1 MPARTAHLRA
11 LPALLALLGI
21 GLAGARYVSAR
32 AVQVAATTAGRETS
46 PLPTTDTLNKY
57 CVTCHNGRLKTAGL
71 QIDSLDVDHI
81 AANAPQ
87 WEKIVTKLRTGEMPP
102 PGRPRPD
109 ADTYRAVASA
119 LERELDAAA
128 AATPHPGRVPVH
140 RLNRSEY
147 TNAIRD
153 LLGLEVDGRALL
165 SSDEADQEG
174 FDNVA
179 SVLSVS
185 PALLE
190 NYLSAAR
197 AISRLAVGDPTRHP
211 VVDTFKIS
219 KALVQDERLS
229 DDLPFGSQGG
239 ALIRYYFPLDAEYTI
254 KVLLRRQ
261 EYDYIIGMGER
272 HQLDFRLDGVRIKRF
287 TVGGE
292 AKGMTTPENF
302 AGNTQGDPEFE
313 EYMHT
318 ADAHLEARVAVKA
331 GLHEVGVSFVR
342 RFWEAE
348 GVLQP
353 PQTGFGRTT
362 NEYYHGNPAVEIV
375 MIGGPY
381 GAQLRSGER
390 EPSVGGPPAARAI
403 SGERRGGDSASRR
416 QVFVCRPTD
425 AAGEEL
431 CARKILTT
439 LASRAYRRP
448 ATERDAETLLGF
460 YRAARE
466 QDGFD
471 AGIQRGIERILAAPS
486 FLFRVEREPSGVAAG
501 TAYRLDDL
509 DLASRLS
516 FFLWSSIPD
525 DELRDAAVRGTLTDP
540 AVLERQIQRMLR
552 DPRSDALVDNFVTR
566 WLELS
571 KLPGVVPDTELYPEF
586 DENLRAAMERETRL
600 FVASQMRDNRS
611 VVELLTAD
619 YSFLNE
625 RLATHYGIRN
635 IYGSHFRRVA
645 FADKTRGGL
654 LGQSSLLTVTSY
666 PNRTSVTMRGRW
678 LLANMLGAPPP
689 PPPPDIPALKDA
701 GVDGQPRSLRER
713 MEMHRNNPVC
723 ASCHQRM
730 DPLGFSLEN
739 FDAVGKWR
747 TASDG
752 VPIDPSAVF
761 PDGTR
766 FEGIAGLRTLM
777 VAHREDFVRTFSGKL
792 LAYAIGRGLDHHDA
806 PAVRRIAGDA
816 APANYSWSAIIT
828 GIVKSTPFSMAVAGG
843 EAGKATADARARH

>member
-1 MPARTAHLRA
+1 M
-11 LPALLALLGI
+11 LALAGVCV
-21 GLAGARYVSAR
+21 AGADPGVRPLAETSVAPYVAAR
-32 AVQVAATTAGRETS
+32 AASPAVSPAAPAVPAG
-46 PLPTTDTLNKY
+46 DILNKY
-57 CVTCHNGRLKTAGL
+57 CVTCHNSRLKTAGL
-71 QIDSLDVDHI
+71 EIDSLDASRVADH
-81 AANAPQ
+81 AQQ
-87 WEKIVTKLRTGEMPP
+87 WEEIVTKLRTGEMPP

-109 ADTYRAVASA
+109 AETYRAVAGA

-128 AATPHPGRVPVH
+128 AAKPHAGRVPVH
-140 RLNRSEY
+140 RLNRTEY

-153 LLGLEVDGRALL
+153 LLGLEIDGRALL

-197 AISRLAVGDPTRHP
+197 TISRLAVGDPALHP
-211 VVDTFKIS
+211 VIDTFKIS
-219 KALVQDERLS
+219 KALVQDERLN

-261 EYDYIIGMGER
+261 EYDYIVGMGEP
-272 HQLDFRLDGVRIKRF
+272 HQLDFRLDGVRLKRF
-287 TVGGE
+287 TVGGK

-302 AGNTQGDPEFE
+302 AGNTQGDPAFE

-318 ADAHLEARVAVKA
+318 ADAHLEVRVPVKA

-342 RFWEAE
+342 RFWEPE

-353 PQTGFGRTT
+353 PQSGFGRTT
-362 NEYYHGNPAVEIV
+362 NEYYHGNPAVELV

-381 GAQLRSGER
+381 RTSGPARPSAEGAT
-390 EPSVGGPPAARAI
+390 AAE
-403 SGERRGGDSASRR
+403 SPSRR
-416 QVFVCRPTD
+416 NVFVCRPKD
-425 AAGEEL
+425 AAGEEP
-431 CARKILTT
+431 CARKILST

-448 ATERDAETLLGF
+448 ATESDIETLLGF
-460 YRAARE
+460 YKAGRNE
-466 QDGFD
+466 DGFD

-486 FLFRVEREPSGVAAG
+486 FLFRVEREPAGMAAG
-501 TAYRLDDL
+501 SAYRISDL

-525 DELRDAAVRGTLTDP
+525 DELREAAVRGKLNDP
-540 AVLERQIQRMLR
+540 ATVEQQVQRMLR
-552 DPRSDALVDNFVTR
+552 DPRSKALVDNFAGR

-586 DENLRAAMERETRL
+586 DENLRDAMEQETKL
-600 FVASQMRDNRS
+600 FVASQIHDNRS
-611 VVELLTAD
+611 VMELLTAD

-625 RLATHYGIRN
+625 RLAVHYGIRN
-635 IYGSHFRRVA
+635 IYGNHFRRVTFTDGA
-645 FADKTRGGL
+645 RGGL
-654 LGQSSLLTVTSY
+654 LGQSSVLTVTSY

-689 PPPPDIPALKDA
+689 PPPPDIPALKEA
-701 GVDGQPRSLRER
+701 GVEGQPRSLRER
-713 MEMHRNNPVC
+713 MEMHRKNPAC

-730 DPLGFSLEN
+730 DPLGFALEN
-739 FDAVGKWR
+739 FDALGKWR
-747 TASDG
+747 TVSDG
-752 VPIDPSAVF
+752 APIDPSASF

-766 FEGIAGLRTLM
+766 FEGIEGLRTLL
-777 VAHREDFVRTFSGKL
+777 VSHKEDFVRTLSGKL
-792 LAYAIGRGLDHHDA
+792 LAYAIGRGLDYRDM
-806 PAVRRIAGDA
+806 PASRGIAREA
-816 APANYSWSAIIT
+816 ASAGYSWSSIVT
-828 GIVKSTPFSMAVAGG
+828 GIVKSPPFSMAVASG
-843 EAGKATADARARH
+843 EAARTSAAVAPRSRKVPR

>member
-1 MPARTAHLRA
+1 MPEPSARSRVV
-11 LPALLALLGI
+11 PAILALAAVCLVVDRHTSVR
-21 GLAGARYVSAR
+21 AQQTARLTS
-32 AVQVAATTAGRETS
+32 VAAARGVPATTVF
-46 PLPTTDTLNKY
+46 NQY
-57 CVTCHNGRLKTAGL
+57 CVGCHNSRLKTAGL
-71 QIDSLDVDHI
+71 QLDSLDADHV
-81 AANAPQ
+81 ADNAQQ
-87 WEKIVTKLRTGEMPP
+87 WEKVVTKLRTGEMPP

-109 ADTYRAVASA
+109 AETYRAVAAA

-147 TNAIRD
+147 THAIRD
-153 LLGLEVDGRALL
+153 LLALEVDGRALL
-165 SSDEADQEG
+165 SADEADQEG

-197 AISRLAVGDPTRHP
+197 AISRLAVGDPGHHP

-229 DDLPFGSQGG
+229 DELPFGSRGG
-239 ALIRYYFPLDAEYTI
+239 ALVRYYFPLDAEYTI

-287 TVGGE
+287 SVGGE

-331 GLHEVGVSFVR
+331 GLHEVGVSFVGR
-342 RFWEAE
+342 LWEPE

-381 GAQLRSGER
+381 GSLAGSSVTSG
-390 EPSVGGPPAARAI
+390 PSGG
-403 SGERRGGDSASRR
+403 GASRR
-416 QVFVCRPTD
+416 QVFLCRPTD
-425 AAGEEL
+425 AAGEEP
-431 CARKILTT
+431 CARKILST

-448 ATERDAETLLGF
+448 ATERDVETLLGF
-460 YRAARE
+460 YREGRLGSEAGSEPRSGQSAFE
-466 QDGFD
+466 
-471 AGIQRGIERILAAPS
+471 AGIQRGLERILASPS
-486 FLFRVEREPSGVAAG
+486 FLFRVEREPAGIAAG
-501 TAYRLDDL
+501 AAYRLDDL

-525 DELRDAAVRGTLTDP
+525 DELRDAAVRGTLSDP

-552 DPRSDALVDNFVTR
+552 DPRSSALVDNFVTR

-586 DENLRAAMERETRL
+586 DENLRAAMEQETRL

-625 RLATHYGIRN
+625 RLAKHYGIPN

-645 FADKTRGGL
+645 FRDKTRGGL

-689 PPPPDIPALKDA
+689 PPPPDIPVLKDA

-713 MEMHRNNPVC
+713 MEMHRKNPVC

-752 VPIDPSAVF
+752 APIDPSAVF

-766 FEGIAGLRTLM
+766 FDGIAGLRALM
-777 VAHREDFVRTFSGKL
+777 VAHQEDFVRTFGGKL

-806 PAVRRIAGDA
+806 PAVRRIARDA
-816 APANYSWSAIIT
+816 APANYSWSALIT
-828 GIVKSTPFSMAVAGG
+828 GIVTSTPFSMAVAGG
-843 EAGKATADARARH
+843 EGGKATAAAGKDLQ